1 MENEPYSE
9 VHTIL
14 IVCVSIV
21 SSVIVLVSVLLWN
34 TSRKKD
40 IRRKK
45 KYLLDILN
53 LNRKNGKH

>member
-21 SSVIVLVSVLLWN
+21 FSVLVLVSALLWS